1 MNFQQLLSSI
11 EKAHDK
17 LISQAYNQINYYS
30 TIRNW
35 LIGYFIVEFEQRG
48 EDRAV
53 FGKEVLKNLSKK
65 LSRIKGMSLT
75 NLKLFRQFYYSY
87 PEIGQTVS
95 DQLDKLG
102 LTAIGQ
108 SLSGQSPNK
117 TTDHAAHIPP
127 EKLLGRLSF
136 SHFIA
141 LQVAAI
147 IVWPFLMVIKTH
159 F

>member
-1 MNFQQLLSSI
+1 
-11 EKAHDK
+11 
-17 LISQAYNQINYYS
+17 
-30 TIRNW
+30 
-35 LIGYFIVEFEQRG
+35 
-48 EDRAV
+48 
-53 FGKEVLKNLSKK
+53 
-65 LSRIKGMSLT
+65 MSLT

-87 PEIGQTVS
+87 PEIGQTLS

-117 TTDHAAHIPP
+117 TTDHAAQIAP

-141 LQVAAI
+141 LQVTAI
-147 IVWPFLMVIKTH
+147 IVWPFLMVIKTP